1 MKYINVIF
9 IFMLIGCA
17 HKMTNYHTAYDMGVD
32 TAALKKLSVIEK
44 SFIAENIYHINQIDS
59 LPNGVYVIWA
69 AKEGRTYKILT
80 HQLRDYEKI
89 KDYDSGKKIEVGKSY
104 PLILQSWKETCRPE
118 DLYEYSCAISGCEYY
133 GNYVTIN
140 QSDVADLFFAN
151 NVDGLILPN

>member
-17 HKMTNYHTAYDMGVD
+17 HKMANYHSVYDVGID
-32 TAALKKLSVIEK
+32 TAALTKLSVIEK
-44 SFIAENIYHINQIDS
+44 SFVAENIYYINQIDS
-59 LPNGVYVIWA
+59 LPNGVFVIWA

-80 HQLRDYEKI
+80 HQLRDYEKLGN
-89 KDYDSGKKIEVGKSY
+89 DYSDKKIEVGKSY
-104 PLILQSWKETCRPE
+104 PLILQSWKETCKPK
-118 DLYEYSCAISGCEYY
+118 DLYEFCCAISGCEYY

-140 QSDVADLFFAN
+140 KSDVADLFFAN